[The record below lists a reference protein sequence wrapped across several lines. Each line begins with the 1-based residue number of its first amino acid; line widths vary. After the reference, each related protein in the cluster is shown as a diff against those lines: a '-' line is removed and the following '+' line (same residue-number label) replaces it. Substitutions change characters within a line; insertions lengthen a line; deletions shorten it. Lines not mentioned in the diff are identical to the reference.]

1 MTKKILVV
9 EDDPAA
15 LRLTSYTLEA
25 ECYEVI
31 TAVNGVEA
39 LRKADQEAPD
49 LVVLDIM
56 LPGIDGFEVCHRL
69 RSDPESPQARMPILM
84 LTAKAQEED
93 REVGRKVGGDLYLA
107 KPATP
112 EELTEAVR
120 ALLAQRE
127 EQRV

>member
-1 MTKKILVV
+1 MTEKILVV

-15 LRLTSYTLEA
+15 LRLVSYTLES
-25 ECYEVI
+25 EGYEVI
-31 TAVNGVEA
+31 TDVNGLEG
-39 LRKADQEAPD
+39 LRKARQEAPD
-49 LVVLDIM
+49 LMVLDVM
-56 LPGIDGFEVCHRL
+56 LPGVDGFEVCHRL
-69 RSDPESPQARMPILM
+69 RSDPEHTQARMPILM
-84 LTAKAQEED
+84 LTAKSQEED

>member
-1 MTKKILVV
+1 MTEKILVV

-15 LRLTSYTLEA
+15 LRLVSYTLEA
-25 ECYEVI
+25 EGYEVI

-84 LTAKAQEED
+84 LTAKSQEAD
-93 REVGRKVGGDLYLA
+93 REMGQKVGGDLYIS

-112 EELTEAVR
+112 EELTEAVKG
-120 ALLAQRE
+120 LLAQRE
-127 EQRV
+127 EQRA

>member
-15 LRLTSYTLEA
+15 LRLVSYTLES
-25 ECYEVI
+25 EGYEVI
-31 TAVNGVEA
+31 TAVNGLEG
-39 LRKADQEAPD
+39 LRKARQETPD
-49 LVVLDIM
+49 LMVLDIM
-56 LPGIDGFEVCHRL
+56 LPGVDGFEVCHRL
-69 RSDPESPQARMPILM
+69 RSDPERTQARMPVLM
-84 LTAKAQEED
+84 LTAKSQEED
-93 REVGRKVGGDLYLA
+93 REMGSKVGGDLYLA